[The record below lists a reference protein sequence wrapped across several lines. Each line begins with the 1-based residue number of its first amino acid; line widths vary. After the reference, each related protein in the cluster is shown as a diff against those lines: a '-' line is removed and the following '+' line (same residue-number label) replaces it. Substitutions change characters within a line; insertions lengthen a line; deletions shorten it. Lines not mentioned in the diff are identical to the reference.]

1 MGAKISKEAYI
12 RMVKF
17 VLQSMLELAKTE
29 KTYNLF
35 YDTVHYYENAIAKE
49 NVLTYDEFIEL
60 CKEVYGK
67 EKIAL

>member
-1 MGAKISKEAYI
+1 MSAKINKEAYI

-35 YDTVHYYENAIAKE
+35 YDTVHYYENVISKE
-49 NVLTYDEFIEL
+49 NVLTYDEFVEL

-67 EKIAL
+67 EKISL

>member
-1 MGAKISKEAYI
+1 MSAKINKEAYI

-35 YDTVHYYENAIAKE
+35 YDTVHYYENVISKE
-49 NVLTYDEFIEL
+49 NVLTYDEFVEL

>member
-1 MGAKISKEAYI
+1 MSAKINKEAYI

-17 VLQSMLELAKTE
+17 VLQSMLELARTE

-35 YDTVHYYENAIAKE
+35 YDTVHYYENAILKE
-49 NVLTYDEFIEL
+49 NVLTYNEFVEL

-67 EKIAL
+67 EKKAL